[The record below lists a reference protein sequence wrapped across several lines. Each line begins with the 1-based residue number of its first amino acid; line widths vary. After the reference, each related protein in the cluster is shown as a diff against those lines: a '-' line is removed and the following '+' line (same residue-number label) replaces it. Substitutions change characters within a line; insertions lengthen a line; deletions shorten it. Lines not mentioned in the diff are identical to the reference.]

1 MRFILFYFIIFYSAC
16 TLNKLPS
23 NFTGSRNWNQ
33 LPNVSNCEKLLLPD
47 GFNQWDSSALN
58 KLKHYHWPEVKIMV
72 FAGNWCSDTQKWLPR
87 MASLQKEIQIP
98 QHIFEFYLLDLNKES
113 EQKLEKAWNITH
125 VPTFIIVKQGVE
137 LGRIVETPE
146 RSLEAHLSSLLP

>member
-1 MRFILFYFIIFYSAC
+1 
-16 TLNKLPS
+16 
-23 NFTGSRNWNQ
+23 
-33 LPNVSNCEKLLLPD
+33 
-47 GFNQWDSSALN
+47 
-58 KLKHYHWPEVKIMV
+58 MV